1 MAAPPKSKSRGSR
14 SGKSQTEE
22 KPAFPHPRDTA
33 SFVGHEAAARTFA
46 ESFAAGRLAHAWLI
60 SGPRGIGKATLA
72 YRFARHVLASAGP
85 NEGSLFGEA
94 GVPAGAAA
102 GTGDPLEMSSENQV
116 FRRVAKRGHS
126 DLMILELEYD
136 EKRKRMRKDI
146 AIDQVRRLIPFF
158 GKTAGEGGWRVAI
171 VDSCDQL
178 SHNAAN
184 ALLKV
189 LEEPPRRGLLLLVA
203 HTPGRLLPTLRSR
216 CRKLALGPLE
226 EQDVGHLLAAH
237 LPEVSEADRAALARA
252 AEGSPG
258 RALELAANGGLGLY
272 AEMVDL
278 FRPLPGLDIPRL
290 HALGDRLNRKGGEA
304 AYRSLMALFI
314 HWLERLVRNGAG
326 GRPGAEVIAGEHAIM
341 AGLAARRGLEDWIEV
356 WEKVRRL
363 VARAES
369 VNLERKQV
377 VLNIFSAVDRAA
389 RG

>member
-1 MAAPPKSKSRGSR
+1 MARTSKI
-14 SGKSQTEE
+14 KTEE
-22 KPAFPHPRDTA
+22 KPPFPHPRDTA
-33 SFVGHEAAARTFA
+33 AFVGHEAAVRTLT
-46 ESFAAGRLAHAWLI
+46 ESFGAGRLAHAWLI

-72 YRFARHVLASAGP
+72 YRFARHVLAAGGAP
-85 NEGSLFGEA
+85 EASLFGAAEA
-94 GVPAGAAA
+94 ENA
-102 GTGDPLEMSSENQV
+102 TGSRDPLDMSSEDEV
-116 FRRVAKRGHS
+116 FRRVASRSHA
-126 DLMILELEYD
+126 DLMTLELEFN
-136 EKRKRMRKDI
+136 EKTKRMRSEI
-146 AIDQVRRLIPFF
+146 IVDQVRRLIPFF
-158 GKTAGEGGWRVAI
+158 GMTAGEGGWRVAI
-171 VDSCDQL
+171 IDSCDDL
-178 SHNAAN
+178 NRNAAN

-189 LEEPPRRGLLLLVA
+189 LEEPPRQGLLLLVA

-216 CRKLALGPLE
+216 CQKLALGPLGA
-226 EQDVGHLLAAH
+226 QDAGDLLGAH
-237 LPEVSEADRAALARA
+237 LPEVPEADRAALARA

-304 AYRSLMALFI
+304 AYRSLMALFT
-314 HWLERLVRNGAG
+314 HWLERMVRNGAG
-326 GRPGAEVIAGEHAIM
+326 GGPGAEVIAGEHAIM

-377 VLNIFSAVDRAA
+377 VLSIFSAVDRAA

>member
-1 MAAPPKSKSRGSR
+1 MAPPPKSKSP
-14 SGKSQTEE
+14 KSQADEA
-22 KPAFPHPRDTA
+22 PAFPHPRDTA
-33 SFVGHEAAARTFA
+33 SLVGHEAAARTFA

-72 YRFARHVLASAGP
+72 YRFARHVLGAAGP
-85 NEGSLFGEA
+85 HEATLFGEA
-94 GVPAGAAA
+94 EAAT
-102 GTGDPLEMSSENQV
+102 GKGDPLEMSSGHEV
-116 FRRVAKRGHS
+116 FRRVASRGHS
-126 DLMILELEYD
+126 DLLALELEFD
-136 EKRKRMRKDI
+136 EKRKRMRSEI
-146 AIDQVRRLIPFF
+146 IINQVRRLIPFF

-171 VDSCDQL
+171 IDSCDEL
-178 SHNAAN
+178 NHSAAN

-189 LEEPPRRGLLLLVA
+189 LEEPPHRGLLLLVA
-203 HTPGRLLPTLRSR
+203 HTPGRLLPTVRSR
-216 CRKLALGPLE
+216 CRKLALGPLD
-226 EQDVGHLLAAH
+226 EQEVDDLLTAH
-237 LPEVSEADRAALARA
+237 LPEVSAEDRAALARA
-252 AEGSPG
+252 AEGSSG

-304 AYRSLMALFI
+304 AYRSLTALFI

-326 GRPGAEVIAGEHAIM
+326 GRPGPEVIAGEHAIM

-363 VARAES
+363 VVRAES

>member
-1 MAAPPKSKSRGSR
+1 MARLPKSKSAKSQT
-14 SGKSQTEE
+14 SISQAPKSQTED
-22 KPAFPHPRDTA
+22 KPALPHPRDTA
-33 SFVGHEAAARTFA
+33 SLVGHEAAARILA

-72 YRFARHVLASAGP
+72 YRFARHVLGAAGP
-85 NEGSLFGEA
+85 HEATLFGEA
-94 GVPAGAAA
+94 EAAT
-102 GTGDPLEMSSENQV
+102 GKGDPLEMSSGHEV
-116 FRRVAKRGHS
+116 FRRVASRGHS
-126 DLMILELEYD
+126 DLLALELEFD
-136 EKRKRMRKDI
+136 EKRKRMRSEI
-146 AIDQVRRLIPFF
+146 IINQVRRLIPFF

-171 VDSCDQL
+171 IDSCDEL
-178 SHNAAN
+178 NHSAAN

-189 LEEPPRRGLLLLVA
+189 LEEPPHRGLLLLVA
-203 HTPGRLLPTLRSR
+203 HTPGRLLPTVRSR
-216 CRKLALGPLE
+216 CRKLALGPLD
-226 EQDVGHLLAAH
+226 EQEVDDLLAAH
-237 LPEVSEADRAALARA
+237 LPEIPEADRAALARA

-278 FRPLPGLDIPRL
+278 FRPLPGL
-290 HALGDRLNRKGGEA
+290 GDRLNRKGGEA
-304 AYRSLMALFI
+304 AYRSLTALFI

-326 GRPGAEVIAGEHAIM
+326 GRPGPEVIAGEHAIM
-341 AGLAARRGLEDWIEV
+341 EGLAARRGLEDWIEV

-363 VARAES
+363 VVRAES

>member
-1 MAAPPKSKSRGSR
+1 MARLPKSKPP
-14 SGKSQTEE
+14 KSQTED
-22 KPAFPHPRDTA
+22 KPARPHPRDTA
-33 SFVGHEAAARTFA
+33 LLVGHEAAARTLA

-72 YRFARHVLASAGP
+72 YRFARHVLAAAGP
-85 NEGSLFGEA
+85 HEASLFGEA
-94 GVPAGAAA
+94 EAAA
-102 GTGDPLEMSSENQV
+102 ATEDALEMSSAHEV
-116 FRRVAKRGHS
+116 FRRVASRGHS
-126 DLMILELEYD
+126 DLLALEPEFD
-136 EKRKRMRKDI
+136 EKRKRMRSEI
-146 AIDQVRRLIPFF
+146 VVNQVRRLIPFF

-171 VDSCDQL
+171 IDSCDELNQK
-178 SHNAAN
+178 SAN

-203 HTPGRLLPTLRSR
+203 HAPGRLLPTLRSR
-216 CRKLALGPLE
+216 CRKLALGPLD
-226 EQDVGHLLAAH
+226 EQEVDHVLAAH
-237 LPEVSEADRAALARA
+237 LPELSEADRAALARA

-258 RALELAANGGLGLY
+258 RALELAANGGLELY
-272 AEMVDL
+272 GEMVEL
-278 FRPLPGLDIPRL
+278 LRPLPGLDIPRL

-304 AYRSLMALFI
+304 AYRSLTALFI

-326 GRPGAEVIAGEHAIM
+326 GGPGVEVIAGEHVIM

-363 VARAES
+363 IARAES

>member
-1 MAAPPKSKSRGSR
+1 MAPPPKSKSP
-14 SGKSQTEE
+14 KSQADEA
-22 KPAFPHPRDTA
+22 PAFPHPRDTA
-33 SFVGHEAAARTFA
+33 SLVGHEAAARTFA

-72 YRFARHVLASAGP
+72 YRFARHVLAASGP
-85 NEGSLFGEA
+85 PEASLFGEA
-94 GVPAGAAA
+94 EAETAA
-102 GTGDPLEMSSENQV
+102 GTDDPLEMSSGHGV
-116 FRRVAKRGHS
+116 FRRVASRGHA
-126 DLMILELEYD
+126 DFLALELEFD
-136 EKRKRMRKDI
+136 EKKKRMRGEI
-146 AIDQVRRLIPFF
+146 IIDQMRRLGPFF

-171 VDSCDQL
+171 IDSCDEL
-178 SHNAAN
+178 NHNAAN

-189 LEEPPRRGLLLLVA
+189 LEEPPNRGLLLLVA
-203 HTPGRLLPTLRSR
+203 HTPGRLLPTVRSR
-216 CRKLALGPLE
+216 CRKLALGPLD
-226 EQDVGHLLAAH
+226 EQEVDDLLAAH
-237 LPEVSEADRAALARA
+237 LPEVSAEDRAALARA

-258 RALELAANGGLGLY
+258 RALALAANGGLGLY

-304 AYRSLMALFI
+304 AYRSLTALFI

-326 GRPGAEVIAGEHAIM
+326 GRPGPEVIAGEHAIM

-363 VARAES
+363 VVRAES